1 MQTAARRLARL
12 SKLQGRPE
20 RLTYGPVEL
29 EVTDVER
36 SVSFWTSALGMVP
49 RPAADG
55 VALGTRSE
63 TLLILHGGATE
74 PVQHR
79 HHSGMFA
86 LGIGVPDQ
94 MEFSRLFARLIGNR
108 VCLSPADHL
117 VMKALHF
124 HDADGFGIVVA
135 IETPER
141 FGRFGDL
148 ANGLEIF
155 DNEGRPHPGRTPL
168 DKAAEL
174 DHARNADLDA
184 DLAKGTRIG
193 HVNLT
198 VPNLAAGVA
207 FYESLG
213 FARNLTLP
221 HIGFA
226 DLGAG
231 SAFPHRIGLNTWF
244 GEGLPPAPK
253 GHARLRRFH
262 LNVAEPEIFAA
273 ASQLPGAS
281 VTGTGLRFTDPCGI
295 DVVLSL
301 PRQDWSGAG
310 RHNA

>member
-12 SKLQGRPE
+12 AKLQGRPE
-20 RLTYGPVEL
+20 RFTYGPVEL
-29 EVTDVER
+29 EVTNVER
-36 SVSFWTSALGMVP
+36 AVSFWTSALGMVP
-49 RPAADG
+49 RPATNG
-55 VALGTRSE
+55 IALGTRSE

-74 PVQHR
+74 SVQHSR
-79 HHSGMFA
+79 HSGLFS

-141 FGRFGDL
+141 FGRFGNL
-148 ANGLEIF
+148 VNGLELF
-155 DNEGRPHPGRTPL
+155 DSEGRPHPGRTPL

-184 DLAKGTRIG
+184 DLAVGTRIG
-193 HVNLT
+193 HLNLS
-198 VPNLAAGVA
+198 VPSLAAGIA
-207 FYESLG
+207 FYEGLG
-213 FARNLTLP
+213 FAQNLTLP

-231 SAFPHRIGLNTWF
+231 SAFPHRIGLNTWL
-244 GEGLPPAPK
+244 GEGNPPAPQ
-253 GHARLRRFH
+253 GIARLRRFH
-262 LNVAEPEIFAA
+262 LNVAEQEIFDA
-273 ASQLPGAS
+273 ASRLPNASAGADH
-281 VTGTGLRFTDPCGI
+281 LHFIDPCGVE
-295 DVVLSL
+295 VVLL
-301 PRQDWSGAG
+301 PPRQD
-310 RHNA
+310 